1 MKKFLLLAILS
12 FSSLLYSY
20 SNQCYEVEDEQN
32 APIDQGMCKGVSQEY
47 KWSELEGIWVSDKF
61 LAYYSIL
68 STYMAQQAP
77 SRTFLS
83 HPEYGNF
90 SVEGFQI
97 KRNGTIRKI
106 TFKVTRGNNADSL
119 FSMGIQAEDGK
130 LSWTGTD
137 SGELGNDIYIE
148 DNVIYVNWK
157 ARYEIISDNYIN
169 DYDHYLDDDGSRY
182 KLESF
187 LYGIPY

>member
-32 APIDQGMCKGVSQEY
+32 APIDRGMCKVVSQEY

-61 LAYYSIL
+61 LEYYSIL
-68 STYMAQQAP
+68 RTYMAQRAP
-77 SRTFLS
+77 SGTFLS
-83 HPEYGNF
+83 HREYGNF

-130 LSWTGTD
+130 LSWTGID
-137 SGELGNDIYIE
+137 SGELGNDVYIE

-157 ARYEIISDNYIN
+157 ARYEIIRDNYIN

>member
-32 APIDQGMCKGVSQEY
+32 APIDRGMCKGVSQEY

-61 LAYYSIL
+61 LEYYSIL
-68 STYMAQQAP
+68 RTYMAQRAP
-77 SRTFLS
+77 SGTFLS
-83 HPEYGNF
+83 HSKYGNF
-90 SVEGFQI
+90 SVKGFQI
-97 KRNGTIRKI
+97 KRNGTIREI
-106 TFKVTRGNNADSL
+106 TFKVIRGHNADSL
-119 FSMGIQAEDGK
+119 FSMGIQAEDGN

-148 DNVIYVNWK
+148 DNVIYINGY
-157 ARYEIISDNYIN
+157 ARYKILSDNAMEDYYDNYIT
-169 DYDHYLDDDGSRY
+169 R
-182 KLESF
+182 LESF

>member
-1 MKKFLLLAILS
+1 
-12 FSSLLYSY
+12 
-20 SNQCYEVEDEQN
+20 
-32 APIDQGMCKGVSQEY
+32 
-47 KWSELEGIWVSDKF
+47 
-61 LAYYSIL
+61 
-68 STYMAQQAP
+68 
-77 SRTFLS
+77 
-83 HPEYGNF
+83 
-90 SVEGFQI
+90 
-97 KRNGTIRKI
+97 
-106 TFKVTRGNNADSL
+106 
-119 FSMGIQAEDGK
+119 MGIQAEDGK